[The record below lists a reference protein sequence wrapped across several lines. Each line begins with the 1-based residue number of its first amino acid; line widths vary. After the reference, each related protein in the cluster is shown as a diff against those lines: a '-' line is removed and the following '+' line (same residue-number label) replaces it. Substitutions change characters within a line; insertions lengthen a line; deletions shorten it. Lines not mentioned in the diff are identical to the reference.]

1 VILQHL
7 ITFCRV
13 VETGGF
19 SRAGELVGLSQP
31 AVTRQVAAL
40 EADMGAPLL
49 DRSSRQFRLTPAGE
63 IVYER
68 AKHLAASVTELREA
82 VNDLVHHNRGRV
94 TIGAVTTVGLG
105 VLPPILAEFA
115 RQYPHVRILVKAGRT
130 ADTLERVLQGE
141 IDMAVLTTPV
151 SHPRLRSI
159 PLCKDP
165 VLLVCSPERKQAL
178 PDPLPLEDLS
188 EIEMISFQA
197 PSRFRTFVDAILE
210 QNGVNP
216 NVTMEFDSH
225 EAVKMMVELGFGV
238 AMVPQSAV
246 EEDLNTGRLVKL
258 QVQGLGEISRTTA
271 LLLRKDASSRSKV
284 AENLLAMILSH
295 FKARGT
301 GG

>member
-40 EADMGAPLL
+40 EADLGAPLL

-63 IVYER
+63 LVFER
-68 AKHLAASVTELREA
+68 ARRLAAGVSDLREA
-82 VNDLVHHNRGRV
+82 VNDLVHHDRGRV

-105 VLPPILAEFA
+105 LLPPVLSEFA
-115 RQYPHVRILVKAGRT
+115 RQHPAVRVLVKAGRT
-130 ADTLERVLQGE
+130 ADTLERVLAGE
-141 IDMAVLTTPV
+141 IDMAITPNPV
-151 SHPRLRSI
+151 SHPRLESI

-165 VLLVCSPERKQAL
+165 VVLVCSPERRAAL
-178 PDPLPLEDLS
+178 PDPLPLEELS
-188 EIEMISFQA
+188 RVDMISFQA

-210 QNGVNP
+210 QYGVYP

-225 EAVKMMVELGFGV
+225 EAVRMMVELGFGV

-246 EEDLNTGRLVKL
+246 EGDMASGRLVPVTVAGLAEITRTTCLLVPRETAHWHEAAEDLKL
-258 QVQGLGEISRTTA
+258 MILRHFQVQA
-271 LLLRKDASSRSKV
+271 
-284 AENLLAMILSH
+284 
-295 FKARGT
+295 
-301 GG
+301 